1 MNGVNPSI
9 SRRLHN
15 KDNTYH
21 KKDNNMEMAKY
32 ILSILNGNMMVF
44 MSWGSHA
51 FYAIPNGLQFS
62 VQGFKFKGKIR
73 VIYNEGLDL
82 FTVELIKRGGKTYKT
97 FNEVYFDNLVSLID
111 REVEYCENY
120 DKKVANQYSII

>member
-1 MNGVNPSI
+1 MYLRFVI
-9 SRRLHN
+9 SSKWSN
-15 KDNTYH
+15 D
-21 KKDNNMEMAKY
+21 
-32 ILSILNGNMMVF
+32 IS
-44 MSWGSHA
+44 A
-51 FYAIPNGLQFS
+51 FGRIPAAIPNGLQFS
-62 VQGFKFKGKIR
+62 VQGFKFKGKVR

>member
-1 MNGVNPSI
+1 
-9 SRRLHN
+9 
-15 KDNTYH
+15 
-21 KKDNNMEMAKY
+21 MEMAKY
-32 ILSILNGNMMVF
+32 ILSILKSNMMVF

-97 FNEVYFDNLVSLID
+97 FNEVYFDTLVSLID

-120 DKKVANQYSII
+120 DKKVTNQYSII